1 MTVRRPFRRPMAAIF
16 RRGSDWKIEEPD
28 ATAKSERRRELYSLW
43 HRERQSAGSYMSRW
57 YFIRYMTKDEAE
69 KYGVCG
75 STRRCCYV

>member
-57 YFIRYMTKDEAE
+57 
-69 KYGVCG
+69 
-75 STRRCCYV
+75 